1 MEISEPMDYQPPSD
15 RDLEEHLGRLF
26 VRRAVVREASGQR
39 AYVPSTAN
47 DEKDEEK
54 VPQQYVLRNESLG
67 NEIIITTHSSPF
79 HIQQNTTVK
88 LVKNLLTNFENG
100 HAVYLE
106 DVSRCTELGE
116 YTLRATVLPF
126 VRQLGLIDRLPG
138 TRETYQLTP
147 WARQL
152 HRMWLADPDLLAE
165 AVHLHLA
172 TRYLTSPEM
181 RASWAYATAAGL
193 LWDRAPL
200 IFEPRG
206 RERLAAEIRVAGAA
220 QYGLGLD
227 RVAFSHNSVRGVMNW
242 LGALVPPVIVSPGRA
257 VRIARRTSCP
267 VPAVWWATSE
277 LARIGEAANPGRA
290 PIAGEEYRLNLA
302 RILFL
307 EPASAEPMLRVASAE
322 APLHMGEP
330 ILAYDPSSM
339 EVRVAR
345 RLPIGT
351 LPLDVQGV
359 APQ

>member
-1 MEISEPMDYQPPSD
+1 MEHADGKFERHQ
-15 RDLEEHLGRLF
+15 LGDIVGMNRGSYE
-26 VRRAVVREASGQR
+26 R
-39 AYVPSTAN
+39 
-47 DEKDEEK
+47 
-54 VPQQYVLRNESLG
+54 
-67 NEIIITTHSSPF
+67 
-79 HIQQNTTVK
+79 
-88 LVKNLLTNFENG
+88 
-100 HAVYLE
+100 
-106 DVSRCTELGE
+106 
-116 YTLRATVLPF
+116 VLPF

-152 HRMWLADPDLLAE
+152 HRTWLADPDLLAE

-277 LARIGEAANPGRA
+277 LARIGEAANLGRA
-290 PIAGEEYRLNLA
+290 PIADEEYRLNLA

-351 LPLDVQGV
+351 LPLDGEGV
-359 APQ
+359 VPQ

>member
-1 MEISEPMDYQPPSD
+1 
-15 RDLEEHLGRLF
+15 
-26 VRRAVVREASGQR
+26 
-39 AYVPSTAN
+39 
-47 DEKDEEK
+47 
-54 VPQQYVLRNESLG
+54 
-67 NEIIITTHSSPF
+67 
-79 HIQQNTTVK
+79 
-88 LVKNLLTNFENG
+88 
-100 HAVYLE
+100 
-106 DVSRCTELGE
+106 
-116 YTLRATVLPF
+116 

-152 HRMWLADPDLLAE
+152 HRTWLADPDLLAE

>member
-1 MEISEPMDYQPPSD
+1 MDYQPPSD
-15 RDLEEHLGRLF
+15 QELNERLGRLF
-26 VRRAVVREASGQR
+26 GRRAVVREVSGQR
-39 AYVPSTAN
+39 AYLPSTSN
-47 DEKDEEK
+47 EKKDEEK
-54 VPQQYVLRNESLG
+54 VPRQCVLSDDSLSNE
-67 NEIIITTHSSPF
+67 NIITTHNSPF
-79 HIQQNTTVK
+79 HVQQNTTLIMVK
-88 LVKNLLTNFENG
+88 KLLIGFGNID
-100 HAVYLE
+100 AVHLE
-106 DVSRCTELGE
+106 DVSKCTELGE

-152 HRMWLADPDLLAE
+152 HRTWLADPGLLAE
-165 AVHLHLA
+165 AIHLHLA
-172 TRYLTSPEM
+172 TRYRTNPEM

-200 IFEPRG
+200 IFEPG
-206 RERLAAEIRVAGAA
+206 TRERLATEIRVAGAA

-277 LARIGEAANPGRA
+277 LARIGAAARYPGRA
-290 PIAGEEYRLNLA
+290 PIADEEYRLNLA

-307 EPASAEPMLRVASAE
+307 EPASAGPMLRVASAE

-339 EVRVAR
+339 EVRVVR

-351 LPLDVQGV
+351 LPLDGEGV
-359 APQ
+359 VPQ